1 MKKIIFL
8 SLLCIISSAYAS
20 AYAGVYTLEN
30 IPNPKHIDSRSYVSN
45 PDGIISQTTVNELN
59 KTLAA
64 LEKETRTEV
73 AVVIVQSITGE
84 SVELF
89 ANDLFTKWGI
99 GKSGDNNGLL
109 ILFVETSKEIRFE
122 TGYGIE
128 GVLPDAKI
136 ARIQREHILPYFK
149 KGDYN
154 QGFIKGIDAVATVL
168 KGEKFEEKKEKIA
181 WNEILPFALA
191 FYLLLIILSFALIQ
205 KSIKKAKNNATLR
218 TNISKYI
225 VINSS
230 RKNTIS
236 MMNIIIIASG
246 VLLFILIEKPLYL
259 IFLIGV
265 PICIYPASLYAR
277 VMMWKIRRQPI
288 PCTVC
293 EGTMRLLSE
302 KKEDEYL
309 KLSQQFEEELGAT
322 DYDVFLCKDCGNEA
336 IFTLDK
342 PSPYTECPSCKTKAF
357 GLHQKKVIVHPTFVN
372 SGTERITYK
381 CKFCGYEENDNK
393 KLPRLNKG
401 SSLAAGT
408 AAGSMMSGRGGFGG
422 GGFSGGSFGGG
433 MSGGGGATGRW

>member
-1 MKKIIFL
+1 MKKTLLISILFL
-8 SLLCIISSAYAS
+8 FSFVYAAEYS
-20 AYAGVYTLEN
+20 LEN
-30 IPNPKHIDSRSYVSN
+30 IPNPKKTNSRNYVSN
-45 PDGIISQTTVNELN
+45 PDGIISKTTVNQLN
-59 KTLAA
+59 TFLEA
-64 LEKETRTEV
+64 LENETRTEV
-73 AVVIVQSITGE
+73 AVVIVESIGGE

-89 ANDLFTKWGI
+89 ANDLFANWGI
-99 GKSGDNNGLL
+99 GKSGDDNGLL
-109 ILFVETSKEIRFE
+109 ILFVEDIKAIRFE

-136 ARIQREHILPYFK
+136 SKIQHEHILPNFK
-149 KGDYN
+149 KGDYD
-154 QGFIKGIDAVATVL
+154 QGFIQGIEAIAAVL
-168 KGEKFEEKKEKIA
+168 KGEKFEKPKEKIA
-181 WNEILPFALA
+181 WNVVLPFALA
-191 FYLLLIILSFALIQ
+191 FYLLLVILSFALIH
-205 KSIKKAKNNATLR
+205 KSIKKIKNNATLR

-225 VINSS
+225 AINSS

-236 MMNIIIIASG
+236 MMNIFIIAG
-246 VLLFILIEKPLYL
+246 GFLLFILLQKPLYL
-259 IFLIGV
+259 LFLIGV
-265 PICIYPASLYAR
+265 PLFILPASLYAR
-277 VMMWKIRRQPI
+277 VVMWRTRRQAI

-293 EGTMRLLSE
+293 EGTMQLLSE

-309 KLSQQFEEELGAT
+309 KLSQQFEEELGAI
-322 DYDVFLCKDCGNEA
+322 DYDVFVCKDCGNEA

-393 KLPRLNKG
+393 KLPRLNRG
-401 SSLAAGT
+401 SSIAAGS

-433 MSGGGGATGRW
+433 MSGGGGMTGRW